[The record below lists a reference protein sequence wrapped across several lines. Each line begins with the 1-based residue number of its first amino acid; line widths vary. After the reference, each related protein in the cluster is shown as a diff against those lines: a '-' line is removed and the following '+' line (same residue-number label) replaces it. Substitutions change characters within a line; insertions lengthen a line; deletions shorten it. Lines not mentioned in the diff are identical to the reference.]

1 MIFFLSQVS
10 KAPFLLEYEYEKP
23 SATDRVCVCVY
34 SNFIF
39 LCSTQRLFDHPQIVT
54 CFAHVH
60 PQGQVLTT
68 PTKPLETLLD
78 PTTQSNHWG
87 PQAKSVNDGPLSCLT
102 GIPKPRCWC
111 NHWSFWSNFKA
122 FLRRAGVEVVFL
134 FCCHCAVYNENMYTT
149 VTDHSMEIPPI
160 PCRAK
165 NNLDFCMAIE
175 NNKRSLQTGILP
187 PISAVVTLLHLSFW
201 HPCAPCPPW
210 LDHAMTRKDGARL
223 SCKTRHATV
232 VALTCRSTCFSNL
245 GDN

>member
-1 MIFFLSQVS
+1 MRNHLQRI
-10 KAPFLLEYEYEKP
+10 
-23 SATDRVCVCVY
+23 VCVCV
-34 SNFIF
+34 FQLHF

-134 FCCHCAVYNENMYTT
+134 FCCHCAVYNKKHVHYSHRPFHGDTP
-149 VTDHSMEIPPI
+149 HSMPSKKQL
-160 PCRAK
+160 RFLYG
-165 NNLDFCMAIE
+165 N
-175 NNKRSLQTGILP
+175 
-187 PISAVVTLLHLSFW
+187 
-201 HPCAPCPPW
+201 
-210 LDHAMTRKDGARL
+210 
-223 SCKTRHATV
+223 
-232 VALTCRSTCFSNL
+232 
-245 GDN
+245 